1 MFDRNLL
8 LNREN
13 NHWKIQSIL
22 LQCYFFVVQT
32 LRVLTTQFHGKNIYF
47 LFNIFK
53 PLWEIVF
60 IFCQSFKKKKKS
72 CGQSISLCM
81 YSSFCLTGVKWVRL
95 KGEVEGVKFSGNGI
109 AHTRSLLLSVW
120 ILGFCK
126 LLTHT
131 AVASTLFGRIEL
143 LSEALIV
150 IMIQL
155 RLVSQCIS
163 CPVSRA
169 AMFGH

>member
-1 MFDRNLL
+1 MLSL
-8 LNREN
+8 AAMAS
-13 NHWKIQSIL
+13 H
-22 LQCYFFVVQT
+22 T
-32 LRVLTTQFHGKNIYF
+32 LAHFYF
-47 LFNIFK
+47 L
-53 PLWEIVF
+53 
-60 IFCQSFKKKKKS
+60 
-72 CGQSISLCM
+72 
-81 YSSFCLTGVKWVRL
+81 Y
-95 KGEVEGVKFSGNGI
+95 
-109 AHTRSLLLSVW
+109 
-120 ILGFCK
+120 GFCK